1 MFDPEYGKKIKCRV
15 WRELKQGCPASP
27 MLFNA
32 ILEFLYRNA
41 LLDDSLNPLPNFGVA
56 VSGLQVVGIS
66 YADDTTLIA
75 DSGDSFKEMLSTF
88 TYHFKRVELN
98 INLDKSNYMAFK
110 IEMEN
115 SFEIPPCTSFN
126 YLGRELSFLE
136 RRPFI
141 RQIKVKGYKALSVIR
156 PTLRVVLL
164 KARRFPFQSTI
175 RSCYTYACQ
184 TWTLT
189 KNVLYDIACLD
200 RKFIFSC
207 KLNKCGGNS

>member
-15 WRELKQGCPASP
+15 WRGLKQGCPASP

-32 ILEFLYRNA
+32 ILEFIYRNA
-41 LLDDSLNPLPNFGVA
+41 LLDDSLNPLSNFGVA
-56 VSGLQVVGIS
+56 VNELRVVKIS

-75 DSGDSFKEMLSTF
+75 SSCDGFKEMLSAF
-88 TYHFKRVELN
+88 TYHSKRVGLN
-98 INLDKSNYMAFK
+98 INLDKFNYMTFQ

-136 RRPFI
+136 CRPFI
-141 RQIKVKGYKALSVIR
+141 RQIKVRGYKTLSVIR
-156 PTLRVVLL
+156 PALPTASL
-164 KARRFPFQSTI
+164 KARRFLFQSTI

-184 TWTLT
+184 T
-189 KNVLYDIACLD
+189 
-200 RKFIFSC
+200 
-207 KLNKCGGNS
+207 